1 MRRGRG
7 LWHYQRDTRQWQE
20 AALPAQP
27 AWAESG
33 HGRYFAATFAALAS
47 GEPPPIGGELALHNL
62 RIIAAA
68 RRATAERRAV
78 DLQAGA
84 QRASGKGHTE

>member
-7 LWHYQRDTRQWQE
+7 LWQYARGSRQWRE
-20 AALPAQP
+20 VALPSQP

-33 HGRYFAATFAALAS
+33 HGSYFAATFEALAA
-47 GEPPPIGGELALHNL
+47 GALPPIGGELALHNL

-78 DLQAGA
+78 ELPAPGT
-84 QRASGKGHTE
+84 R